1 MIVGDAMEGLA
12 VGRQLGGEVGL
23 IVGARLGS
31 AVGMALI
38 SRT

>member
-1 MIVGDAMEGLA
+1 MGVAMEGLA

-23 IVGARLGS
+23 IVSARLGS
-31 AVGMALI
+31 AVSMALI